1 MILTLSD
8 HRVIEYI
15 IPIMFCVVSITCSI
29 ISILT
34 YHKYK
39 KLRINAG
46 KVVFVLVVL
55 EFILSCFFFASVF
68 YETTNQE
75 ATFCQIV
82 GGFTNFFIIE
92 YYLFNFALCHNL
104 ISCLF
109 FDKNVR
115 EQRFHIKFIKLIFVL
130 YHFII
135 LMKI

>member
-1 MILTLSD
+1 MIISLSD
-8 HRVIEYI
+8 SRVIEYI
-15 IPIMFCVVSITCSI
+15 IPIIFCIISIVCSL

-46 KVVFVLVVL
+46 KVVFVLIIL

-68 YETTNQE
+68 YETYNE
-75 ATFCQIV
+75 KAIFCQV
-82 GGFTNFFIIE
+82 LGGFTNFFIME

-109 FDKNVR
+109 FDKKVK
-115 EQRFHIKFIKLIFVL
+115 E
-130 YHFII
+130 
-135 LMKI
+135 